1 MNTTQSA
8 MSASACGMYRN
19 TVLERVVHGQPF
31 EQAAVTDVIAR
42 GVKRVLV
49 IASPRASDTATL
61 ASLESALGG
70 HHAASFCGALPHAP
84 TQCVMEGAAL
94 ARRLRA
100 DHLIAIGGGSVI
112 DTAKAVAYALSAGD
126 TNHSSVLLDA
136 PDAGSVDPGSRQWN
150 ASEWLGVTAIP
161 QTLSAAEYT
170 WFAGVSDPERKIKKI
185 VAHPAMAPRTVILDP
200 RLTLEFALPTFLA
213 SGIKAV
219 DHAVERLTAL
229 HSHPI
234 SDALSIH
241 ALGMLLAS
249 LPAVHSA
256 PGDLE
261 ARLQCQLA
269 SWLSIAGGS
278 AGVRT
283 GASHALGHVL
293 GAHAGVDHG
302 LTSCALLPSVLRW
315 NLTHNRAQQAR
326 VLSGLGQGGDVLAPL
341 ISQCIARLGLPTRLR
356 DIGVP
361 SSDLAEVAEK
371 SLHDPGMRHNPR
383 PVRSAADALEI
394 LEMAW

>member
-1 MNTTQSA
+1 MTHSA
-8 MSASACGMYRN
+8 MTASAGGLYRN
-19 TVLERVVHGQPF
+19 TMLERVVHGQPF
-31 EQAAVTDVIAR
+31 EQAAVADAVAR
-42 GVKRVLV
+42 GVKRILV
-49 IASPRASDTATL
+49 IASPRAKDSSTL
-61 ASLESALGG
+61 ASLKAALGER
-70 HHAASFCGALPHAP
+70 HAGTFCGALPHAP
-84 TQCVMEGAAL
+84 APCVIEVAAL
-94 ARRLRA
+94 ARHLQA
-100 DHLIAIGGGSVI
+100 DHLIAVGGGSVI
-112 DTAKAVAYALSAGD
+112 DTAKAAAYALSASD
-126 TNHSSVLLDA
+126 ANDPTVLFDA
-136 PDAGSVDPGSRQWN
+136 PDTGSADPASRDWN
-150 ASEWLGVTAIP
+150 ASAWLGVTAIP

-170 WFAGVSDPERKIKKI
+170 WFAGVSDTDRKIKKI

-200 RLTLEFALPTFLA
+200 KLTLEFAVPTFLA

-229 HSHPI
+229 HSHPM

-241 ALGMLLAS
+241 ALGMLLAA
-249 LPAVHSA
+249 LPAVHFA
-256 PGDLE
+256 PDDLA

-302 LTSCALLPSVLRW
+302 LTSCALLPSVLHW
-315 NLTHNRAQQAR
+315 NLAHNRPQQAR
-326 VLSGLGQGGDVLAPL
+326 VLSQLGMVGDELAPL
-341 ISQCIARLGLPTRLR
+341 ISECISRLGLPTRLR
-356 DIGVP
+356 DIGV
-361 SSDLAEVAEK
+361 SDGQLAEIAEK